1 MQRLLQLIYT
11 YRAFLFFLLMETI
24 ALFIFF
30 SYNAYQ
36 GSSWFNTS
44 SYTVGEFLHTKKNV
58 NNYFALKEANEE
70 LTAEN
75 AKLRIQLTQQK
86 QITNSFFP
94 DSIAYLKEH
103 RFNYI
108 PAHAVNTTIN
118 RARNFFTIDK
128 GTKDG
133 IKPGMGVISPNGVVG
148 QIRECSDHFC
158 TGNLVLFEKSSV
170 ASKVINTEIKGRAEW
185 SIHWLGADPFHA
197 SLTNVARHHKIK
209 VGDTIVTSGDSP
221 LYPEGI
227 MVGRI
232 EKIKDDQQGFYDIAI
247 RYSNDYTSLNH
258 VYVIE
263 NNLKV
268 QRDTLEQ
275 KTEKQLDLMGK

>member
-30 SYNAYQ
+30 SYNVYQ

-44 SYTVGEFLHTKKNV
+44 SYAVGEMLYTKKNV
-58 NNYFALKEANEE
+58 NNYFSLKQENEE
-70 LTAEN
+70 LAKEN
-75 AKLRIQLTQQK
+75 ARLRLLLTREK
-86 QITNSFFP
+86 QINNSRFP
-94 DSIAYLKEH
+94 DTIAYLKEH
-103 RFNYI
+103 KFNYI
-108 PAHAVNTTIN
+108 PAHIVSNTIH
-118 RARNFFTIDK
+118 RGRNFFTIDK

-148 QIRECSDHFC
+148 EIRECSDNFC
-158 TGNLVLFEKSSV
+158 TGNLVLFEKNSLS
-170 ASKVINTEIKGRAEW
+170 SKVINTDIKGSAEW
-185 SIHWLGADPFHA
+185 SMGWFGGDPFHA
-197 SLTNVARHHKIK
+197 KMNYVARHNKIK
-209 VGDTIVTSGDSP
+209 VGDTIVTSGDNP
-221 LYPEGI
+221 LYPEGVMI
-227 MVGRI
+227 GKI
-232 EKIKDDQQGFYDIAI
+232 EKITDDKQTFYEIVI

-275 KTEKQLDLMGK
+275 STVKKLDQMR